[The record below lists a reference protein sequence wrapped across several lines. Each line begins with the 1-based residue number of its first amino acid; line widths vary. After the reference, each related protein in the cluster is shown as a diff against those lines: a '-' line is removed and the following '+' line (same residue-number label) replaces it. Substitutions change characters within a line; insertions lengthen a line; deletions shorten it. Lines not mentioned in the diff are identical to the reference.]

1 MEARCDACGFVA
13 KSKGGLASHRRAKH
27 ADVQVK
33 RYWSNVD
40 ALEQTLAELDRMGR
54 FETIDAAR
62 VHMLRGMA
70 AALDLFVDNAALW
83 RQYREALDDLLRDD
97 DSADDDLVKA
107 LAEIRGGTT
116 MGNPPTS

>member
-13 KSKGGLASHRRAKH
+13 KSKGGLATHRRHRHPASE
-27 ADVQVK
+27 VK
-33 RYWSNVD
+33 RFWSNAD
-40 ALEQTLAELDRMGR
+40 ALEQTLAELERMGR

-62 VHMLRGMA
+62 VHILRGMA
-70 AALDLFVDNAALW
+70 AALDFDDGNAALW

-97 DSADDDLVKA
+97 DGADDDLAKA

-116 MGNPPTS
+116 MGNPPPT